1 MPPVRVLV
9 ADDSEVIRKAIRGF
23 LKNEATVQVCGE
35 SINFE
40 QTIEL
45 AASLKPDFILLDLHM
60 PDGNDF
66 EPAFVKSNLL
76 STSRVLAMSLPMKGE
91 DMDILASGYGAA
103 ALLDKAR
110 LVDDLIPAIQ
120 RCMASRK

>member
-45 AASLKPDFILLDLHM
+45 AASLKPDVILLDLHM

-120 RCMASRK
+120 RCMASRQ

>member
-45 AASLKPDFILLDLHM
+45 AASLKPDVILLDLHM